1 MQKVLLIEDET
12 LIRENLAELLTLND
26 FIVYTA
32 PNGKEG
38 LLQATQH
45 QPDLILCDVMMPE
58 MDGFQTLEV
67 IRANPSLSN
76 TPFLFLT
83 AKADKLDTRKG
94 MALGA
99 DDYLTKPFSMDT
111 LLMAIRARLKREDQ
125 RKAHTQAL
133 LQEQLKAMTHL
144 ATHEY
149 NTPLTGILGFTT
161 LLIDYYGEFSKA
173 ENLSMLDMI
182 KVNCLR
188 LKRSLDN
195 NRLINRLQHI
205 TTSDA
210 FYTFF
215 STGHSDITTDVLN
228 KHILSAGYR
237 QNRHIPCQIAVE
249 SAQVLVSVDNL
260 ATILEELIDN
270 AVKFSADDQSIH
282 ITGHLCQDHYELTLL
297 NHGQPFHQDDINRT
311 APYRQFDRS
320 KYEQQGFGLGIAITN
335 KLLEFNRGSL
345 RINHVDTG
353 TTQVTVELPVRQA
366 DQ

>member
-1 MQKVLLIEDET
+1 MQKLLLIEDET
-12 LIRENLAELLTLND
+12 LIRENLAELLTLNGFD
-26 FIVYTA
+26 VYTA

-38 LLQATQH
+38 LMLATQH

-58 MDGFQTLEV
+58 LDGFQTLEI

-83 AKADKLDTRKG
+83 AKADVMDTRKG

-99 DDYLTKPFSMDT
+99 DDYLTKPFKMDT
-111 LLMAIRARLKREDQ
+111 LLMAIQARLKREEQ

-144 ATHEY
+144 STHEY
-149 NTPLTGILGFTT
+149 NTPLTGILGFTS

-195 NRLINRLQHI
+195 NRLINRLQNI
-205 TTSDA
+205 STSDA
-210 FYTFF
+210 FYHFF
-215 STGHSDITTDVLN
+215 STGHADITPDVLN
-228 KHILSAGYR
+228 KHILSASYR
-237 QNRHIPCQIAVE
+237 QNRQIPCHVDVE
-249 SAQVLVSVDNL
+249 NAQVHISADNL
-260 ATILEELIDN
+260 ATILEELTDN
-270 AVKFSADDQSIH
+270 AVKFSADDQLIH
-282 ITGHLCQDHYELTLL
+282 ITGHLCSDHYELTFL
-297 NHGQPFHQDDINRT
+297 NQGQPFHQDDINRT
-311 APYRQFDRS
+311 APYRQFDRP

-335 KLLEFNRGSL
+335 KLLEFNKGSL
-345 RINHVDTG
+345 HIENVDAG
-353 TTQVTVELPVRQA
+353 RTQVVVHFPIG
-366 DQ
+366 